1 MVERLFSTLLASLGR
16 RMATTGKM
24 SAFDEV
30 NVFLDRAVDRLG
42 LDDGFRELL
51 SRPWR
56 ELRVS
61 VPVRMDDGRIEVFT
75 GYRVQHNGARGPYKG
90 GVRYHPAADQEEVR
104 ALASLMTWKTA
115 LVDIPYGGA
124 KGGVQCD
131 PRSMSEG
138 ELNRL
143 TRRYMTNIEH
153 IIGVTRDIPA
163 PDLGTNSQTMA
174 WMMDAYGMIHGY
186 SPGIV
191 TGKPV
196 ELGGS
201 VGRDSATGRGAVY
214 VMVEAARDFCMTPK
228 GARVAVQ
235 GFGQV
240 GGWTVR
246 LLDQV
251 GCKVIAVSDFRGGV
265 YRETGI
271 DVARLLE
278 HHKEAGTV
286 TGLEST
292 EELTNAELLELDCEF
307 LVPAAINGVIH
318 RCNAPR
324 VQAKIVVEAANHPV
338 TPEAD
343 QVLNDRGIPVLPDI
357 LVNAGG
363 VVVSYFEW
371 TQNLYQHQWEES
383 RVNEE
388 LSKIMTKAYRAV
400 RETVERD
407 GITYREAA
415 FLIGV
420 GRVAHVAELRGFI

>member
-1 MVERLFSTLLASLGR
+1 
-16 RMATTGKM
+16 MA
-24 SAFDEV
+24 
-30 NVFLDRAVDRLG
+30 
-42 LDDGFRELL
+42 
-51 SRPWR
+51 
-56 ELRVS
+56 
-61 VPVRMDDGRIEVFT
+61 
-75 GYRVQHNGARGPYKG
+75 H
-90 GVRYHPAADQEEVR
+90 
-104 ALASLMTWKTA
+104 
-115 LVDIPYGGA
+115 
-124 KGGVQCD
+124 
-131 PRSMSEG
+131 
-138 ELNRL
+138 
-143 TRRYMTNIEH
+143 
-153 IIGVTRDIPA
+153 
-163 PDLGTNSQTMA
+163 
-174 WMMDAYGMIHGY
+174 
-186 SPGIV
+186 
-191 TGKPV
+191 
-196 ELGGS
+196 
-201 VGRDSATGRGAVY
+201 
-214 VMVEAARDFCMTPK
+214 
-228 GARVAVQ
+228 
-235 GFGQV
+235 
-240 GGWTVR
+240 
-246 LLDQV
+246 
-251 GCKVIAVSDFRGGV
+251 
-265 YRETGI
+265 
-271 DVARLLE
+271 LLE

-318 RCNAPR
+318 RGNAPR